1 MERARREIAAA
12 LEAVG
17 DGEVVA
23 SLRVLG
29 AALQWVCAEL
39 RGIDGGP
46 GGASALEAL
55 YELDDALTAGEGL
68 RDAVDVLF
76 DAVLAGAAVRRDVG
90 ELADRLR
97 AAKRAVQAEREAL
110 DELEQREQELR
121 RRLAEHTELRR
132 QVDELRR
139 LERIVSALD
148 AIARQQEAITARLLA
163 LRGKDTGVE
172 DVLRTSADRLVRLSE
187 EQLAALSPQTRD
199 RLARAEDVD
208 GQLAVEQRRFEESGA
223 RLAEVRDRL
232 DAVRT
237 RRVEQLASLR
247 LHAHADVELARA
259 LAPDGVE
266 ADGGA
271 GSDGEARSALVE
283 AEALA
288 ASLETRLTRVDEI
301 LAGLLERREQADDG
315 AHAALSWA
323 DR

>member
-90 ELADRLR
+90 DLADRLR

-110 DELEQREQELR
+110 DELEQREHELR
-121 RRLAEHTELRR
+121 RRLAELTELRR
-132 QVDELRR
+132 QVDDLRR

-148 AIARQQEAITARLLA
+148 GLARQQEVITARLLA

-199 RLARAEDVD
+199 RLARAQDVD
-208 GQLAVEQRRFEESGA
+208 DQLSVEQRRFEESSA

-232 DAVRT
+232 DSVRT

-247 LHAHADVELARA
+247 LHAHADAELARA
-259 LAPDGVE
+259 LAPESVE
-266 ADGGA
+266 ADG
-271 GSDGEARSALVE
+271 SDGGARSALVE

-301 LAGLLERREQADDG
+301 LAGLLERREQEDDG
-315 AHAALSWA
+315 THAALSWA
-323 DR
+323 DQ